1 MGICCVSSSSSSVN
15 QTPYSTSHISSG
27 GISQTISNTTS
38 SGGSNVSGN
47 SQFSASSGGSEVCPS
62 GGCSVMPLPWEI
74 RLKILIGAARGIQRG
89 LDPDSD
95 NLSIIIESLSLAA
108 ELKESI
114 ALEKERMRVVTNKSQ
129 GDIDLTNQLVRGRA
143 VTRFYRNG

>member
-1 MGICCVSSSSSSVN
+1 MGNCWVSSASSSVN

-62 GGCSVMPLPWEI
+62 VSTRASLGKQLLEYQLKKYVVEIRGCSVMPLPWEI
-74 RLKILIGAARGIQRG
+74 RLKILIGAARG
-89 LDPDSD
+89 LTF
-95 NLSIIIESLSLAA
+95 LHAA
-108 ELKESI
+108 EKKITKLLKVFLIIS
-114 ALEKERMRVVTNKSQ
+114 
-129 GDIDLTNQLVRGRA
+129 
-143 VTRFYRNG
+143 

>member
-1 MGICCVSSSSSSVN
+1 MGNCWVSSASSSVN

-62 GGCSVMPLPWEI
+62 VSTRASLGKQLLEYQLKKYVVEI
-74 RLKILIGAARGIQRG
+74 HLSRCQ
-89 LDPDSD
+89 
-95 NLSIIIESLSLAA
+95 NL
-108 ELKESI
+108 
-114 ALEKERMRVVTNKSQ
+114 
-129 GDIDLTNQLVRGRA
+129 G
-143 VTRFYRNG
+143 TRFKKLSGQSSMLTIKRMLCDATSMGNTLKDFDWSC